1 MRLIFR
7 KGKTA
12 RQHFN
17 QELNKKKREENAKRK
32 NSCFIGKNRYH
43 AINTEKSSKI
53 RKFLNKKAKQK

>member
-17 QELNKKKREENAKRK
+17 QELNKKKREENARRK
-32 NSCFIGKNRYH
+32 T
-43 AINTEKSSKI
+43 INLLKKKKSLPRHQHGQI
-53 RKFLNKKAKQK
+53 KQN